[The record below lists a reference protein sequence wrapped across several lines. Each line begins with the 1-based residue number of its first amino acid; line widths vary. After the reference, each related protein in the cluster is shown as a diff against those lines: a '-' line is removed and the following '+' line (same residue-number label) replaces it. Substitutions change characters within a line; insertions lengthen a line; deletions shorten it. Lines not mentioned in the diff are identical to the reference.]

1 MKSNYDIIWS
11 ECVDSTNEEAKRRLS
26 SLDNL
31 SVLSVLSQ
39 TKGRGHEGNV
49 WLSEPGAN
57 LLFSIVL
64 KFEGEDI
71 RDSQRRLL
79 LSPVQAYDQFVISQI
94 ASLSVVDLLAAHEIQ
109 ARIKWPND
117 IYVGDKKICGI
128 LIENTV
134 KGKWLSSS
142 IIGIGLNV
150 NQRNFDVNLPNPT
163 SMSLCSEEV
172 QPPFDLKDLLEEFM
186 DVFTGYLD
194 RFCHITGGYNRL
206 GRLYHAQLWRLDQP
220 ADFIDMTAGF
230 IDQTDGFID
239 QADGFIDQTDGFI
252 DQATGAH
259 NDLPS
264 GTTNLPARTICHRS
278 PLSPAGTPFRGII
291 RGTSPVGHLLVE
303 LPDGSTREFSFKEIA
318 YIL

>member
-1 MKSNYDIIWS
+1 MKRDYDIIWS
-11 ECVDSTNEEAKRRLS
+11 DSVDSTNDEARRHILE
-26 SLDNL
+26 LDNL
-31 SVLSVLSQ
+31 SVLSAISQ
-39 TKGRGHEGNV
+39 TSGRGQRGNV
-49 WLSEPGAN
+49 WLSEAGAN

-71 RDSQRRLL
+71 RDSQGRLL

-94 ASLSVVDLLAAHEIQ
+94 ATLSVVDMLAAHDIQ

-117 IYVGDKKICGI
+117 IYVGDKKICGM

-163 SMSLCSEEV
+163 SMSLCSDEV
-172 QPPFDLKDLLEEFM
+172 QSPFDLKELLEEFM
-186 DVFTGYLD
+186 DIFTDYID

-206 GRLYHAQLWRLDQP
+206 DRLYHSQLWRLGQP
-220 ADFIDMTAGF
+220 AEFIDLT
-230 IDQTDGFID
+230 
-239 QADGFIDQTDGFI
+239 
-252 DQATGAH
+252 
-259 NDLPS
+259 
-264 GTTNLPARTICHRS
+264 
-278 PLSPAGTPFRGII
+278 AGTPFRGII

-303 LPDGSTREFSFKEIA
+303 LPDGTTREFAFKEIA